1 MRDWKKISSVAIE
14 KDQIL
19 LSNPDFDVEAN
30 LMDGARVVPVGGL
43 VEVVPPTE
51 FSPRA
56 VRRFL
61 WENRKDRSILRDRS
75 VLSIT
80 RTEDSVEMHMAALT
94 HEDAATRLESD

>member
-1 MRDWKKISSVAIE
+1 
-14 KDQIL
+14 
-19 LSNPDFDVEAN
+19 
-30 LMDGARVVPVGGL
+30 
-43 VEVVPPTE
+43 
-51 FSPRA
+51 